1 MIEDQPT
8 SIQSI
13 GHIADLLDEENLEEE
28 QIQFNAED
36 QEDQR
41 QFQKLIKTGQQV
53 NTSKKQKIKLIKQIN
68 NQLIDQDFQNT
79 KNSYSIHH
87 YEHRQQLKLIEILSK
102 DPSFRKTDEID
113 WVISQTQ
120 DIEFFKNINNQA
132 KSDVHRRCCQRMR
145 YEFHSAND
153 LIFKIGSLG
162 NKFYIIIG
170 GKAGVYIRN
179 IIDYSSKQKSQ
190 TSIEVG
196 DPKYDLVGGL
206 FYFKELSAGMSFGE
220 LALLEKKPRA
230 ASILCHTDLHVA
242 VLVKEDFDQILKN
255 FEEQKLTQAAEFL
268 DQVQPFSK
276 WNQRRQ
282 ITLFMNSHAEFYKI
296 NQVIYQEGSK
306 PDSFYIIKSG
316 TFAVMK
322 TKQNNPK
329 KIKKAQENPDY
340 IKKQIQ
346 KEKIFENDETNTNQ
360 IDIKNQLQ
368 SHKPT
373 QIKINK
379 PGTSENSKKDTK
391 NPTNQKEEQFQNL
404 TQKQLQQYLAIKRKE
419 LLQPES
425 SDDEDEQD
433 ILFKRHELFVVKQKD
448 AKYQKPISV
457 KIAELGQ
464 YEYFGEEEI
473 TLKCK
478 KRVFTV
484 VCTSSHGELI
494 RITKRDF
501 ELRVLSD
508 LISKNFIKDKIQ
520 NKEQFYKSQLEK
532 IGMQIHN
539 FNNFFFDSKLELN
552 RDKLSKIQV
561 DKTQSNRNFNEVK
574 DFIIG
579 IDFVQEISENQV
591 KKNHFHKR
599 LAKKEIDVEDLMN
612 GTYIQQNSSNSSSS
626 NINKLFL
633 KDSINESKNYQSN
646 LDGSRFNT
654 SQKSQNQSYNSLN
667 LNNLF
672 PPSPQNKGDFTPKT
686 ENGEQMYQSK
696 RIYTPER
703 ISVSVQHEFQITSD
717 LMNQDIK
724 ELVNERIN
732 KIKEEESVN
741 HKSSAF
747 RKSLFIESQLKKYV
761 SQTKSQPASP
771 SLSSPRK
778 ISILDNDSNQS
789 PANKV
794 ENSQQHDTP
803 LNKNEKT
810 KSSSIWNAL
819 KKLKEQDSL
828 FNQQNNQDKSLENQM
843 MKKMS
848 STNQDFRR
856 DIQNNTDMQEKQQPK
871 KDWVDSYTQSF
882 QENLMRNLQ
891 EKFKGSKL
899 NVMKI
904 KKHLKQKVIN
914 IIPDEE
920 FRNVPES
927 IIQKPQII
935 VPEMNDKV
943 KLFKRIVMKSISIQN
958 QKDPN
963 SFINKLKNKIKQEKV
978 QKIKDGFVS
987 HLLSSI
993 NNKKT
998 SNEPQNDEKSL
1009 DTIQFSTIQTQE
1021 KSPLMTPFSRKS
1033 SIRGHSLQQSNLN
1046 FFSEVSSPLI
1056 MNRMQRG
1063 YSTLH
1068 TVSNGQNQLSEMNLF
1083 QQAAEKFR
1091 NSKTADQSRKP
1102 SLSKAESQPK
1112 INQFN
1117 IQKQNY
1123 MNQEL
1128 EKINLKTHKKS
1139 KSGLVG
1145 NSVKGYNY
1153 YEHQQKI
1160 IYNQRMKSISSSN
1173 KKGISQINAL

>member
-1 MIEDQPT
+1 MTEDQSI

-13 GHIADLLDEENLEEE
+13 GHIADLLDEENQEE
-28 QIQFNAED
+28 QIQFNEGG
-36 QEDQR
+36 QEQEEQR
-41 QFQKLIKTGQQV
+41 KFQKLIKTGQQIE
-53 NTSKKQKIKLIKQIN
+53 TGQKQK
-68 NQLIDQDFQNT
+68 
-79 KNSYSIHH
+79 
-87 YEHRQQLKLIEILSK
+87 KLIEILSK
-102 DPSFRKTDEID
+102 DPSFRKTDEVD

-153 LIFKIGSLG
+153 LIFKIGSYG
-162 NKFYIIIG
+162 NKFYIIIN

-179 IIDYSSKQKSQ
+179 IIDYQSKQKSQ
-190 TSIEVG
+190 TTIESG
-196 DPKYDLVGGL
+196 NPKYDLVGGL
-206 FYFKELSAGMSFGE
+206 FYFKELSEGMSFGE

-255 FEEQKLTQAAEFL
+255 YEEQKLTQAAEFL

-346 KEKIFENDETNTNQ
+346 KEKIFDNDEINLNQ
-360 IDIKNQLQ
+360 IEIKNQIQ
-368 SHKPT
+368 AQKTT
-373 QIKINK
+373 QVKLNK
-379 PGTSENSKKDTK
+379 PSTAENSKNDAKK
-391 NPTNQKEEQFQNL
+391 PSNQKEDEFKTL

-425 SDDEDEQD
+425 SDEEDEQD
-433 ILFKRHELFVVKQKD
+433 VLFKRHELFVVKQKD

-457 KIAELGQ
+457 KIAELGK

-484 VCTSSHGELI
+484 ICTSSHGELI
-494 RITKRDF
+494 RISKRDF

-520 NKEQFYKSQLEK
+520 NKELFYKSQLEK

-561 DKTQSNRNFNEVK
+561 DKTQSNRNFDEIK

-579 IDFVQEISENQV
+579 IDFVQEISENQI

-612 GTYIQQNSSNSSSS
+612 GTYLQQNNSSNTSSQ
-626 NINKLFL
+626 NIDKIFL
-633 KDSINESKNYQSN
+633 KDSINESSQYQEN

-654 SQKSQNQSYNSLN
+654 SNKSQNQSYNSIN
-667 LNNLF
+667 LNNMF
-672 PPSPQNKGDFTPKT
+672 PPSPQNKGNSTPKT
-686 ENGEQMYQSK
+686 EDGDQMYHSK
-696 RIYTPER
+696 RIFTPER
-703 ISVSVQHEFQITSD
+703 ISISVQHEFQITPK

-724 ELVNERIN
+724 ELVNEKIN
-732 KIKEEESVN
+732 KIKEEEQAN
-741 HKSSAF
+741 HKHSAF
-747 RKSLFIESQLKKYV
+747 RKSLFIENQLKKYTT
-761 SQTKSQPASP
+761 QTQSQPASP
-771 SLSSPRK
+771 QSASSRK
-778 ISILDNDSNQS
+778 ITFSDNNNIQS
-789 PANKV
+789 PINKI
-794 ENSQQHDTP
+794 ENSQLQDP
-803 LNKNEKT
+803 QSNKNEKM
-810 KSSSIWNAL
+810 KSSSIWNML
-819 KKLKEQDSL
+819 KKLKEQDSQV
-828 FNQQNNQDKSLENQM
+828 NQSNSQDKSLENKM
-843 MKKMS
+843 MKKLS
-848 STNQDFRR
+848 QA
-856 DIQNNTDMQEKQQPK
+856 IQNSKRDNLNDTDSQEKQQPK

-891 EKFKGSKL
+891 EKFKGAKL

-927 IIQKPQII
+927 ITQKPKII

-963 SFINKLKNKIKQEKV
+963 SFINKLKDKIKEKNV

-993 NNKKT
+993 NKNKTPK
-998 SNEPQNDEKSL
+998 EQQNDEKTL

-1021 KSPLMTPFSRKS
+1021 RSPMMTPFSRKS

-1046 FFSEVSSPLI
+1046 FFSEVSSPLL

-1063 YSTLH
+1063 FSTIH
-1068 TVSNGQNQLSEMNLF
+1068 TVGNGSNQLSEMNLF

-1091 NSKTADQSRKP
+1091 SNIISAQSRKS

-1112 INQFN
+1112 INYVN

-1123 MNQEL
+1123 LNQEPD
-1128 EKINLKTHKKS
+1128 KINLKSHKKS
-1139 KSGLVG
+1139 QSALIG

-1153 YEHQQKI
+1153 YEHQQKQL
-1160 IYNQRMKSISSSN
+1160 YNQRMKSISSSS
-1173 KKGISQINAL
+1173 KKGISQINVL

>member
-1 MIEDQPT
+1 MTEDQSV

-13 GHIADLLDEENLEEE
+13 GHIADLLEEENLEEE
-28 QIQFNAED
+28 QIQFNEGE
-36 QEDQR
+36 QEEQSK
-41 QFQKLIKTGQQV
+41 FQKLIKSGQQV
-53 NTSKKQKIKLIKQIN
+53 NGSKKQKVKLIKQIN
-68 NQLIDQDFQNT
+68 GDVEYDFKNT
-79 KNSYSIHH
+79 KNTFSIHH
-87 YEHRQQLKLIEILSK
+87 YEQRQQLKLIEILSK
-102 DPSFRKTDEID
+102 DPSFRKTDEVD

-153 LIFKIGSLG
+153 LIFKIGSYG
-162 NKFYIIIG
+162 NKFYIIIN

-179 IIDYSSKQKSQ
+179 IIDYQSKQKSQ
-190 TSIEVG
+190 TTIEAG
-196 DPKYDLVGGL
+196 NPKYDLVGGL
-206 FYFKELSAGMSFGE
+206 FYFKELSGGMSFGE

-282 ITLFMNSHAEFYKI
+282 ITLYMNSHAEFYKI

-329 KIKKAQENPDY
+329 KIKKAQENPDQ
-340 IKKQIQ
+340 IKKEIQ
-346 KEKIFENDETNTNQ
+346 KEKIFDNDEMNINQ
-360 IDIKNQLQ
+360 IDIQKQIQ
-368 SHKPT
+368 AHKPT

-379 PGTSENSKKDTK
+379 PGTSEISKKETK
-391 NPTNQKEEQFQNL
+391 NSSNQKDNQFQNL

-433 ILFKRHELFVVKQKD
+433 ILLKRHELFVVKQKD

-484 VCTSSHGELI
+484 ICTSSHGELI
-494 RITKRDF
+494 RISKRDF

-508 LISKNFIKDKIQ
+508 LVSKNFIKDK
-520 NKEQFYKSQLEK
+520 
-532 IGMQIHN
+532 
-539 FNNFFFDSKLELN
+539 
-552 RDKLSKIQV
+552 DKLSKIQV
-561 DKTQSNRNFNEVK
+561 DKTQSNRNFDEVK

-579 IDFVQEISENQV
+579 INFIQEISENQV

-599 LAKKEIDVEDLMN
+599 LAKKEIDIEDLMN
-612 GTYIQQNSSNSSSS
+612 GTYIQQNSSNSSSQ
-626 NINKLFL
+626 NIDKIIL
-633 KDSINESKNYQSN
+633 KDSINESKQYQEN
-646 LDGSRFNT
+646 LDVSRYNY
-654 SQKSQNQSYNSLN
+654 SQKSQNQSFYSLN

-672 PPSPQNKGDFTPKT
+672 PANPQNKGDSTPLT
-686 ENGEQMYQSK
+686 ENGEQMYHSK

-703 ISVSVQHEFQITSD
+703 ISISVQQEFQITPK

-724 ELVNERIN
+724 ELVNEKIN
-732 KIKEEESVN
+732 KIKEEELAN
-741 HKSSAF
+741 QKPSAF
-747 RKSLFIESQLKKYV
+747 RRSLFIENQLKKYKP
-761 SQTKSQPASP
+761 QTSSQPASP
-771 SLSSPRK
+771 QPATSRK
-778 ISILDNDSNQS
+778 ISILDNSTIQS
-789 PANKV
+789 PINKI
-794 ENSQQHDTP
+794 ENSQQQDDAQ

-810 KSSSIWNAL
+810 KGSSILNML
-819 KKLKEQDSL
+819 RKLKEQDSQV
-828 FNQQNNQDKSLENQM
+828 NQSQEKSLENQM
-843 MKKMS
+843 MKKVS
-848 STNQDFRR
+848 QIFQDQKRNV
-856 DIQNNTDMQEKQQPK
+856 QNSTDMQEKQQPPK

-891 EKFKGSKL
+891 EKFKGAKL

-927 IIQKPQII
+927 ITQKPKII

-963 SFINKLKNKIKQEKV
+963 SFINKLKDKIKQNNVLSIQNE
-978 QKIKDGFVS
+978 FVS
-987 HLLSSI
+987 HLLS
-993 NNKKT
+993 NLNKNKT
-998 SNEPQNDEKSL
+998 AQEQQRDEKSL
-1009 DTIQFSTIQTQE
+1009 DTIQFSKIQTQE
-1021 KSPLMTPFSRKS
+1021 KSPLMTLFSRTS
-1033 SIRGHSLQQSNLN
+1033 SIKGQSLQQSNLN
-1046 FFSEVSSPLI
+1046 FFSEVSSPLL

-1063 YSTLH
+1063 FSTIH
-1068 TVSNGQNQLSEMNLF
+1068 TVSTSSQFNEMNQF
-1083 QQAAEKFR
+1083 QQVAHKFR
-1091 NSKTADQSRKP
+1091 NNRTSDQSRKS

-1112 INQFN
+1112 INQIN

-1123 MNQEL
+1123 LTQEP
-1128 EKINLKTHKKS
+1128 ERINFNHKKS
-1139 KSGLVG
+1139 KSALIG
-1145 NSVKGYNY
+1145 NQVVKGYNY
-1153 YEHQQKI
+1153 YEHQQKK

-1173 KKGISQINAL
+1173 KKGISQISSQNEQKYQLSQ